1 VTPSKRFNRRA
12 RLTYDQVK
20 RRTFRFLPFIVI
32 AVLLLFANS
41 LFIIHKVD
49 CVADG
54 DTCPSE
60 VLGVLDNLVGSNSM
74 FINQKEVEKDIKSIF
89 PVKEVSIYFKKVNTL
104 QVKLQEA
111 QSSVLAEVYLVKDL
125 PVLSIDQ
132 APSTTDSAAWWTKPS
147 AELEEYVAS
156 KSPLSFNIFSNGNM
170 ISTSTESSSIKY
182 IFSQKPEAETVSEI
196 YRLVKLV
203 SKYTDFSQIFII
215 NKRFFLSQQGQPDI
229 IILVPF
235 NEEGIT
241 HALQSISYL
250 VTIKKDTKVIDLSFK
265 NPIIR

>member
-12 RLTYDQVK
+12 RLTYDQAK
-20 RRTFRFLPFIVI
+20 HWAFRSLPFIFI
-32 AVLLLFANS
+32 AALLLYANS

-54 DTCPSE
+54 DTCPGE
-60 VLGVLDNLVGSNSM
+60 VLNVLDKLVGSNSM
-74 FINQKEVEKDIKSIF
+74 FINQKEVEKNIRSIF
-89 PVKEVSIYFKKVNTL
+89 PVKEVRIYFKKINTL

-111 QSSVLAEVYLVKDL
+111 QSSVLAEVYLVNDL

-147 AELEEYVAS
+147 TELEEFLSS
-156 KSPLSFNIFSNGNM
+156 KSSLSFNIFSNGNM
-170 ISTSTESSSIKY
+170 ISTSTESSPIKY
-182 IFSQKPEAETVSEI
+182 IFSQKPEAETISEI
-196 YRLVKLV
+196 YQLLKLV
-203 SKYTDFSQIFII
+203 SKYTDYSQIFII

-241 HALQSISYL
+241 HALQSLSYL